1 MKEFGK
7 FKVGAFTR
15 RTSFFNM
22 TKALSRL
29 STFVNIRNKTKDK
42 KQVSKNRLQN
52 MQTPTKQL

>member
-1 MKEFGK
+1 MKEFDK
-7 FKVGAFTR
+7 FKSGAFTR

-42 KQVSKNRLQN
+42 N
-52 MQTPTKQL
+52 